1 MRFLRLADRN
11 MKEIY
16 RDPVSMLLGLFM
28 PLVML
33 FLFSSMF
40 KLAEVDTFSPINLT
54 PGVIIFSFSLI
65 IMFSA
70 VLLAR
75 DRQSAFLI
83 RLFTTPLTAWD
94 YILAYVLPF
103 IPFAL
108 MQTLV
113 CLLVGTLLGA
123 VYQQITI
130 AILVFL
136 LMAFLCVSIGMI
148 MGSLLTENQV
158 SAVGSLF
165 VVIISLFSGAW
176 MDLKMVGGLFE
187 KIGYAL
193 PFAHAVDVA
202 RAVFGGAAFTDISRS
217 FYVVLIYTIGLFLLA
232 VVSFLY
238 AKRKK

>member
-1 MRFLRLADRN
+1 MKFLRLADRN

-16 RDPVSMLLGLFM
+16 RDPVSVLLGLLM
-28 PLVML
+28 PLIML

-40 KLAEVDTFSPINLT
+40 RLVEVDTFSPVNLT
-54 PGVIIFSFSLI
+54 PGVVIFSFSLI

-70 VLLAR
+70 ILLAK

-108 MQTLV
+108 MQTAA
-113 CLLVGTLLGA
+113 CLLAGALLGA
-123 VYQQITI
+123 VYQQMMF
-130 AILVFL
+130 ALLVFL
-136 LMAFLCVSIGMI
+136 LTALACVSMGMI

-158 SAVGSLF
+158 SAAGALF
-165 VVIISLFSGAW
+165 VVVVSLFSGAW
-176 MDLKMVGGLFE
+176 MDLKMVGGAFE

-193 PFAHAVDVA
+193 PFAHAVDVG
-202 RAVFGGAAFTDISRS
+202 RAVFNGAGFHDIRRS
-217 FYVVLIYTIGLFLLA
+217 FFIVLIYAAGLFLLA
-232 VVSFLY
+232 VTAFLH
-238 AKRKK
+238 AKRRK

>member
-1 MRFLRLADRN
+1 MRSLRLADRN

-28 PLVML
+28 PLILL

-40 KLAEVDTFSPINLT
+40 RLVEVDTFSPVNLV

-70 VLLAR
+70 TLLAK
-75 DRQSAFLI
+75 DRRSAFLI

-94 YILAYVLPF
+94 YILAYLLPF

-108 MQTLV
+108 MQTAV
-113 CLLVGTLLGA
+113 CLIIGAVLGA
-123 VYQQITI
+123 VYQQIML
-130 AILVFL
+130 ALLVFL
-136 LMAFLCVSIGMI
+136 MMAVLCVSIGMI

-158 SAVGSLF
+158 SAFGSLS
-165 VVIISLFSGAW
+165 VIVISLFSGAW
-176 MDLKMVGGLFE
+176 MDLGMVGGLFE

-193 PFAHAVDVA
+193 PFAHAVDLA
-202 RAVFGGAAFTDISRS
+202 RALLGGDGFSQAERS
-217 FYVVLIYTIGLFLLA
+217 FFIVLIYTVSLFLLA
-232 VVSFLY
+232 VAAFLY
-238 AKRKK
+238 AKRQK

>member
-1 MRFLRLADRN
+1 MKFLRLADRN
-11 MKEIY
+11 IKEIY
-16 RDPVSMLLGLFM
+16 RDPISLLLGLFM
-28 PLVML
+28 PLIML
-33 FLFSSMF
+33 LLFSSMF
-40 KLAEVDTFSPINLT
+40 KLAELDTFSPINLT

-70 VLLAR
+70 VLLAK

-94 YILAYVLPF
+94 YILAYILPF

-108 MQTLV
+108 MQTAV
-113 CLLVGTLLGA
+113 CLLVGALLGA
-123 VYQQITI
+123 VYQQMMF
-130 AILVFL
+130 ALLVFL
-136 LMAFLCVSIGMI
+136 LMAFVCVSIGMI

-158 SAVGSLF
+158 SAVGALF

-193 PFAHAVDVA
+193 PFAHSVDVA
-202 RAVFGGAAFTDISRS
+202 RAVFNGAVFKEFSHS
-217 FYVVLIYTIGLFLLA
+217 FFVVLIYAFSLFFIA
-232 VVSFLY
+232 VASFLY